1 MAASLPYLLRTDGFR
16 ALSIRIF
23 SCGVKYNS
31 AKKELK
37 SYWLS
42 REKRVYYYWYK
53 RYVFSDLAE
62 KLLDANNRQI
72 LEILRV

>member
-1 MAASLPYLLRTDGFR
+1 MIYFKSEVYTTNIINAMLR
-16 ALSIRIF
+16 
-23 SCGVKYNS
+23 VKYNS

-62 KLLDANNRQI
+62 KLLDANNRRI

>member
-1 MAASLPYLLRTDGFR
+1 
-16 ALSIRIF
+16 
-23 SCGVKYNS
+23 VKYNS